1 MAFKFSTGLRN
12 GMLGA
17 TGFKA
22 LMDGFRVRIYAGTTP
37 DTADAALGGATLLCE
52 LTVSGDGTTNLNFG
66 SPSGAI
72 ISKAAGEVWSGTA
85 VATGDA
91 TFFRA
96 VKTTDTGAAS
106 TTDLRIQGTVGE
118 LGADMNLSDAT
129 FTSGT
134 PFTLNYFS
142 VALPTA

>member
-17 TGFKA
+17 SGFKA
-22 LMDGFRVRIYAGTTP
+22 LMDGFRIRIYAGTAP
-37 DTADAALGGATLLCE
+37 ATADAELGGATLLCE
-52 LTVSGDGTTNLNFG
+52 LTVNGDGITNLNFG
-66 SPSGAI
+66 SPAAAI

-85 VATGDA
+85 VSTGGA

-96 VKTTDTGAAS
+96 VKTTDTEAAS

>member
-12 GMLGA
+12 GMMGA
-17 TGFKA
+17 SGFKA
-22 LMDGFRVRIYAGTTP
+22 LMDSCRVKIYAGTEP
-37 DTADAALGGATLLCE
+37 STADAALGGATLLCE
-52 LTVSGDGTTNLNFG
+52 LTVSGDGLTSLTFG
-66 SPSGAI
+66 TPAGGT
-72 ISKAAGEVWSGTA
+72 ISKASGEVWSGTA
-85 VATGDA
+85 VATGDG

-96 VKTTDTGAAS
+96 VKTTDTEAAS
-106 TTDLRIQGTVGE
+106 TTDLRIQGSVGE

-142 VALPTA
+142 VNLPTA